1 MFDRKQNP
9 ADYLIRPDSAT
20 AQPVKSL
27 QSCEQFWKESVLIIR
42 KDVCRPLEVAE
53 VRVGV
58 IVKRAERKNFHVKIR
73 GFLLFMC

>member
-1 MFDRKQNP
+1 M
-9 ADYLIRPDSAT
+9 
-20 AQPVKSL
+20 
-27 QSCEQFWKESVLIIR
+27 LIIR

-73 GFLLFMC
+73 GFYCSCVSSQFWSGFVTNMQS

>member
-1 MFDRKQNP
+1 M
-9 ADYLIRPDSAT
+9 
-20 AQPVKSL
+20 
-27 QSCEQFWKESVLIIR
+27 LIII

-73 GFLLFMC
+73 GFYCSCVSSQLWSGFVTNMQS